1 MATKYTDDMKNFSK
15 KHNLTYSNFFTI
27 GSNPKIEKNTKISN
41 VPTAILMLLNT
52 KEACPAAG
60 SCRKVCLITSGNP
73 IHKENKMK
81 CRLRRNNAFKNDY
94 SMFLRYLV
102 INSFMF
108 YSKNRNFETIGF
120 RLNGISDYAFES
132 ISVKLEKSD
141 CDYILKA
148 FNIYIEP
155 IRYDSII
162 ECIQSGLDLTLNQS
176 TSKKIQCYDYTKRID
191 RDFKKAKKLNYHLS
205 LSHGS
210 KYDTF
215 LKSLELGL
223 NYAAAFNLKK
233 SQPLPTKFEYRGK
246 VLTVIDGDLTDA
258 RFTDINTETHIIG
271 LRFKIVENKN
281 NQDKLAFCI
290 A

>member
-1 MATKYTDDMKNFSK
+1 MATKYTVDMKNFSK
-15 KHNLTYSNFFTI
+15 KHNLTYSNFFTFT
-27 GSNPKIEKNTKISN
+27 NPKVEKNTKISN

-52 KEACPAAG
+52 AKACPAAG

-73 IHKENKMK
+73 VYKENKLK
-81 CRLRRNNAFKNDY
+81 CRIRRNNAFMTDY

-102 INSFMF
+102 INSFMH
-108 YSKNRNFETIGF
+108 YSKNRSFETIGYRF
-120 RLNGISDYAFES
+120 NGISDYKWES
-132 ISVKLEKSD
+132 IAVKLEKSD
-141 CDYILKA
+141 TDYILKA

-155 IRYDSII
+155 IRYNNII

-191 RDFKKAKKLNYHLS
+191 RDFKLAKKLNYHLT

-210 KYDTF
+210 KFDTF
-215 LKSLELGL
+215 TKSLELGL

-233 SQPLPTKFEYRGK
+233 TQELPKKFTYKGK
-246 VLTVIDGDLTDA
+246 QLTVIDGDITDA
-258 RFTDINTETHIIG
+258 RFTDINTDTHIIG

>member
-1 MATKYTDDMKNFSK
+1 MATKHTIDMKNFSK
-15 KHNLTYSNFFTI
+15 KHNLTYSNFFTFT
-27 GSNPKIEKNTKISN
+27 NPKVEKNTKISN

-52 KEACPAAG
+52 AKACPAAG

-73 IHKENKMK
+73 VYKENKMK
-81 CRLRRNNAFKNDY
+81 CRLRRNNAFMNDY

-102 INSFMF
+102 INSFMH
-108 YSKNRNFETIGF
+108 YSKNRSFETIGF
-120 RLNGISDYAFES
+120 RFNGISDYKWES
-132 ISVKLEKSD
+132 IAVKLEKSD
-141 CDYILKA
+141 SDYILKA

-155 IRYDSII
+155 IRYNNII

-191 RDFKKAKKLNYHLS
+191 RDFKLAKKLNYHLT

-210 KYDTF
+210 KFDTF
-215 LKSLELGL
+215 TKSLELGL

-233 SQPLPTKFEYRGK
+233 TQELPKKFTYKGK
-246 VLTVIDGDLTDA
+246 QLTVIDGDITDA
-258 RFTDINTETHIIG
+258 RFTDINTDTHIVG

>member
-1 MATKYTDDMKNFSK
+1 MALKYTDDMKNFSK

-73 IHKENKMK
+73 VYKENKMK

-191 RDFKKAKKLNYHLS
+191 RDWQKCRKLNYHLS

-215 LKSLELGL
+215 SKSLELGL

-233 SQPLPTKFEYRGK
+233 SQSLPTEFEYRGK

-281 NQDKLAFCI
+281 NKDKLAFCI

>member
-1 MATKYTDDMKNFSK
+1 MAIKHTDDMKNFSK
-15 KHNLTYSNFFTI
+15 KHNLTYSNFFTFT
-27 GSNPKIEKNTKISN
+27 NPKVEKNTKISN

-52 KEACPAAG
+52 PKACPAAG

-73 IHKENKMK
+73 VYKENKMK
-81 CRLRRNNAFKNDY
+81 CRLRRNNAFMTDY

-102 INSFMF
+102 INSFRH

-120 RLNGISDYAFES
+120 RFNGISDYKWES
-132 ISVKLEKSD
+132 IAVKLEKSD
-141 CDYILKA
+141 SDYILKA

-155 IRYDSII
+155 IRYNNII

-191 RDFKKAKKLNYHLS
+191 RDWKLAKKLNYHLT

-210 KYDTF
+210 KFDTF
-215 LKSLELGL
+215 TKSLELGL

-233 SQPLPTKFEYRGK
+233 TQELPKKFTYRGK
-246 VLTVIDGDLTDA
+246 ELTVIDGDITDA
-258 RFTDINTETHIIG
+258 RFTDINTDTHIIG

>member
-1 MATKYTDDMKNFSK
+1 MATKHTDDMKNFSK
-15 KHNLTYSNFFTI
+15 KHNLTYSNFFTFT
-27 GSNPKIEKNTKISN
+27 NPKVEKNTKISN

-52 KEACPAAG
+52 AKACPAAG

-73 IHKENKMK
+73 VYKENKMK
-81 CRLRRNNAFKNDY
+81 CRLRRNNAFITDY

-102 INSFMF
+102 INSFMH
-108 YSKNRNFETIGF
+108 YSKNRSFETIGYRF
-120 RLNGISDYAFES
+120 NGISDYKWES
-132 ISVKLEKSD
+132 IAVKLEKSD
-141 CDYILKA
+141 SDYILKA

-155 IRYDSII
+155 IRYNSVI

-176 TSKKIQCYDYTKRID
+176 TSKKIQCYDYSKRID
-191 RDFKKAKKLNYHLS
+191 RDWQVAKKLNYHLT

-210 KYDTF
+210 KFDTF
-215 LKSLELGL
+215 TKSLELGL

-233 SQPLPTKFEYRGK
+233 TQELPKKFTYRGK
-246 VLTVIDGDLTDA
+246 ELTVIDGDITDA
-258 RFTDINTETHIIG
+258 RFTDINTDTHIIG

-281 NQDKLAFCI
+281 NLDKLAFCI

>member
-1 MATKYTDDMKNFSK
+1 MATKHTDDMKNFSK
-15 KHNLTYSNFFTI
+15 KHNLTYSNFFTFT
-27 GSNPKIEKNTKISN
+27 NPKVEKNTKISN

-52 KEACPAAG
+52 AKACPAAG

-73 IHKENKMK
+73 VYKENKMK
-81 CRLRRNNAFKNDY
+81 CRLRRNNAFMTDY

-102 INSFMF
+102 INSFMH
-108 YSKNRNFETIGF
+108 YSKNRNFETIGYRF
-120 RLNGISDYAFES
+120 NGISDYKWES
-132 ISVKLEKSD
+132 IAVKLEKSD
-141 CDYILKA
+141 SDYILKA

-155 IRYDSII
+155 IRYNNII

-176 TSKKIQCYDYTKRID
+176 TSKKIQCYDYSKRID
-191 RDFKKAKKLNYHLS
+191 RDWQVAKKLNYHLT

-210 KYDTF
+210 KFDTF
-215 LKSLELGL
+215 TKSLELGL

-233 SQPLPTKFEYRGK
+233 TQELPKKFTYRGK
-246 VLTVIDGDLTDA
+246 ELTVIDGDITDA
-258 RFTDINTETHIIG
+258 RFTDINTDTHIIG

>member
-1 MATKYTDDMKNFSK
+1 MATKHTDDMKKFSK
-15 KHNLTYSNFFTI
+15 KHNLTYSNFFTFT
-27 GSNPKIEKNTKISN
+27 NPKVEKNTKISN

-52 KEACPAAG
+52 AKACPAAG

-73 IHKENKMK
+73 VYKENKMK
-81 CRLRRNNAFKNDY
+81 CRLRRNNAFMTDY

-102 INSFMF
+102 INSFMH

-120 RLNGISDYAFES
+120 RFNGISDYKWES
-132 ISVKLEKSD
+132 IAVKLEKSD
-141 CDYILKA
+141 SDYILKA

-155 IRYDSII
+155 IRYNNII

-191 RDFKKAKKLNYHLS
+191 RDWKLAKKLNYHLT

-210 KYDTF
+210 KFDTF
-215 LKSLELGL
+215 TKSLELGL

-233 SQPLPTKFEYRGK
+233 TQELPKKFTYKGK
-246 VLTVIDGDLTDA
+246 QLTVIDGDITDA

-281 NQDKLAFCI
+281 NLDKLAFCI

>member
-1 MATKYTDDMKNFSK
+1 MAIKHTDDMKNFSK
-15 KHNLTYSNFFTI
+15 KHNLTYSNFFTFT
-27 GSNPKIEKNTKISN
+27 NPKVEKNTKISN

-52 KEACPAAG
+52 AKACPAAG

-73 IHKENKMK
+73 VYKENKMK
-81 CRLRRNNAFKNDY
+81 CRLRRNNAFMNDY

-102 INSFMF
+102 INSFRH

-120 RLNGISDYAFES
+120 RFNGISDYKWES
-132 ISVKLEKSD
+132 IAVKLEKSD
-141 CDYILKA
+141 SDYILKA

-155 IRYDSII
+155 IRYNSII
-162 ECIQSGLDLTLNQS
+162 DCIQSGLDLTLNQS

-191 RDFKKAKKLNYHLS
+191 RDWKLAKKLNYHLT

-210 KYDTF
+210 KFDTF
-215 LKSLELGL
+215 TKSLELGL

-233 SQPLPTKFEYRGK
+233 TQELPKKFTYRGK
-246 VLTVIDGDLTDA
+246 ELTVIDGDITDA
-258 RFTDINTETHIIG
+258 RFTDINTDTHIIG

-281 NQDKLAFCI
+281 NKDKLAFCI

>member
-1 MATKYTDDMKNFSK
+1 MAIKHTDDMKNFSK
-15 KHNLTYSNFFTI
+15 KHNLTYSNFFTFT
-27 GSNPKIEKNTKISN
+27 NPKVEKNTKISN

-52 KEACPAAG
+52 AKACPAAG

-73 IHKENKMK
+73 VYKENKMK
-81 CRLRRNNAFKNDY
+81 CRLRRNNAFMTDY

-102 INSFMF
+102 INSFMH
-108 YSKNRNFETIGF
+108 YSKNRNFETIGYRF
-120 RLNGISDYAFES
+120 NGISDYKWES
-132 ISVKLEKSD
+132 IAVKLEKSD
-141 CDYILKA
+141 SDYILKA

-155 IRYDSII
+155 IRYNNII

-176 TSKKIQCYDYTKRID
+176 TSKKIQCYDYSKRID
-191 RDFKKAKKLNYHLS
+191 RDWQVAKKLNYHLT

-210 KYDTF
+210 KFDTF
-215 LKSLELGL
+215 SKSLELGL

-233 SQPLPTKFEYRGK
+233 TQELPKKFTYRGK
-246 VLTVIDGDLTDA
+246 ELTVIDGDITDA
-258 RFTDINTETHIIG
+258 RFTDINTDTHIIG

>member
-1 MATKYTDDMKNFSK
+1 MATKHTDDMKNFSK
-15 KHNLTYSNFFTI
+15 KHNLTYSNFFTFT
-27 GSNPKIEKNTKISN
+27 NPKVEKNTKISN

-52 KEACPAAG
+52 AKACPAAG

-73 IHKENKMK
+73 VYKENKMK
-81 CRLRRNNAFKNDY
+81 CRLRRNNAFMTDY

-102 INSFMF
+102 INSFMH

-120 RLNGISDYAFES
+120 RFNGISDYKWES
-132 ISVKLEKSD
+132 IAVKLEKSD
-141 CDYILKA
+141 SDYILKA

-155 IRYDSII
+155 IRYNNII

-191 RDFKKAKKLNYHLS
+191 RDFKLAKKLNYHLT

-210 KYDTF
+210 KFDTF
-215 LKSLELGL
+215 TKSLELGL

-233 SQPLPTKFEYRGK
+233 TQELPKKFTYKGK
-246 VLTVIDGDLTDA
+246 QLTVIDGDITDA

-281 NQDKLAFCI
+281 NLDKLAFCI

>member
-1 MATKYTDDMKNFSK
+1 MATKYTVDMKNFSK
-15 KHNLTYSNFFTI
+15 KHNLTYSNFFTFT
-27 GSNPKIEKNTKISN
+27 NPKVEKNTKISN

-52 KEACPAAG
+52 AKACPAAG

-73 IHKENKMK
+73 VYKENKLK
-81 CRLRRNNAFKNDY
+81 CRIRRNNAFMTDY

-102 INSFMF
+102 INSFMH
-108 YSKNRNFETIGF
+108 YSKNRNFETIGYRF
-120 RLNGISDYAFES
+120 NGISDYKWES
-132 ISVKLEKSD
+132 IAVKLEKSD
-141 CDYILKA
+141 SDYILKA

-155 IRYDSII
+155 IRYNNVI

-191 RDFKKAKKLNYHLS
+191 RDWKLAKKLNYHLT

-210 KYDTF
+210 KFDTF
-215 LKSLELGL
+215 TKSLELGL

-233 SQPLPTKFEYRGK
+233 TQELPKKFTYKGK
-246 VLTVIDGDLTDA
+246 QLTVIDGDITDA
-258 RFTDINTETHIIG
+258 RFTDINTDTHIIG

>member
-1 MATKYTDDMKNFSK
+1 MATKHTDDMKNFSK
-15 KHNLTYSNFFTI
+15 KHNLTYSNFFTFT
-27 GSNPKIEKNTKISN
+27 NPKVEKNTKISN
-41 VPTAILMLLNT
+41 VPTAILMMLNT
-52 KEACPAAG
+52 AKACPAAG
-60 SCRKVCLITSGNP
+60 SCRKVCLITSGNVVY
-73 IHKENKMK
+73 KENKMK
-81 CRLRRNNAFKNDY
+81 CRSRRNNAFINDY

-102 INSFMF
+102 INSFRH

-120 RLNGISDYAFES
+120 RFNGVTDFKWES
-132 ISVKLEKSD
+132 IAVKLEKSD
-141 CDYILKA
+141 SDYILKA

-155 IRYDSII
+155 IRYNNVI

-191 RDFKKAKKLNYHLS
+191 RDWKLAKKLNYHLT

-210 KYDTF
+210 KFDTF
-215 LKSLELGL
+215 TKSLELGL

-233 SQPLPTKFEYRGK
+233 TQELPKKFTYKGK
-246 VLTVIDGDLTDA
+246 ELTVIDGDITDA
-258 RFTDINTETHIIG
+258 RFTDVNSETHIIG

>member
-1 MATKYTDDMKNFSK
+1 MATKYTVDMKNFSK
-15 KHNLTYSNFFTI
+15 KHNLTYSNFFTFT
-27 GSNPKIEKNTKISN
+27 NPKVEKNTKISN

-52 KEACPAAG
+52 AKACPAAG

-73 IHKENKMK
+73 VYKENKLK
-81 CRLRRNNAFKNDY
+81 CRIRRNNAFMTDY

-102 INSFMF
+102 INSFMH
-108 YSKNRNFETIGF
+108 YSKNRSFETIGYRF
-120 RLNGISDYAFES
+120 NGISDYKWES
-132 ISVKLEKSD
+132 IAVKLEKSD
-141 CDYILKA
+141 TDYILKA

-155 IRYDSII
+155 IRYNNII

-191 RDFKKAKKLNYHLS
+191 RDWKLAKKLNYHLT

-210 KYDTF
+210 KFDTF
-215 LKSLELGL
+215 TKSLELGL

-233 SQPLPTKFEYRGK
+233 TQELPKKFTYKGK
-246 VLTVIDGDLTDA
+246 QLTVIDGDITDA
-258 RFTDINTETHIIG
+258 RFTDINTDTHIIG

>member
-1 MATKYTDDMKNFSK
+1 MATKYTVDMKNFSK
-15 KHNLTYSNFFTI
+15 KHNLTYSNFFTFT
-27 GSNPKIEKNTKISN
+27 NPKVEKNTKISN

-52 KEACPAAG
+52 AKACPAAG

-73 IHKENKMK
+73 VYKENKMK
-81 CRLRRNNAFKNDY
+81 CRLTRNNAFMNDY

-102 INSFMF
+102 INSFMH
-108 YSKNRNFETIGF
+108 YSKNRNFETIGYRF
-120 RLNGISDYAFES
+120 NGISDYKWES
-132 ISVKLEKSD
+132 IAVKLEKSD
-141 CDYILKA
+141 SDYILKA

-155 IRYDSII
+155 IRYNNVI

-191 RDFKKAKKLNYHLS
+191 RDWKLAKKLNYHLT

-210 KYDTF
+210 KFDTF
-215 LKSLELGL
+215 TKSLELGL

-233 SQPLPTKFEYRGK
+233 TQELPKKFTYKGK
-246 VLTVIDGDLTDA
+246 QLTVIDGDITDA
-258 RFTDINTETHIIG
+258 RFTDINTDTHIIG

>member
-52 KEACPAAG
+52 KKACPAAG

-73 IHKENKMK
+73 VYKENKMK

-94 SMFLRYLV
+94 LMFLRYLV

-120 RLNGISDYAFES
+120 RFNGISDYAFES

-191 RDFKKAKKLNYHLS
+191 RDWQKCRKLNYHLS

-215 LKSLELGL
+215 TKSLELGL

-233 SQPLPTKFEYRGK
+233 SQSLPKTFTYRGK

-281 NQDKLAFCI
+281 NKDKLAFCI

>member
-1 MATKYTDDMKNFSK
+1 MATKHTDDMKNFSK
-15 KHNLTYSNFFTI
+15 KHNLTYSNFFTFT
-27 GSNPKIEKNTKISN
+27 NPKVEKNTKISN

-52 KEACPAAG
+52 AKACPAAG

-73 IHKENKMK
+73 VYKENKMK
-81 CRLRRNNAFKNDY
+81 CRLRRNNAFMNDY

-102 INSFMF
+102 INSFMH

-120 RLNGISDYAFES
+120 RFNGISDYKWES
-132 ISVKLEKSD
+132 IAVKLEKSD
-141 CDYILKA
+141 SDYILKA

-155 IRYDSII
+155 IRYNNII

-191 RDFKKAKKLNYHLS
+191 RDWKLAKKLNYHLT

-210 KYDTF
+210 KFDTF
-215 LKSLELGL
+215 TKSLELGL

-233 SQPLPTKFEYRGK
+233 TQKLPKKFTYKGTE
-246 VLTVIDGDLTDA
+246 LIVIDGDVTDA
-258 RFTDINTETHIIG
+258 RFTDINTDTHIIG

>member
-1 MATKYTDDMKNFSK
+1 MATKHTDDMKNFSK
-15 KHNLTYSNFFTI
+15 KHNLTYSNFFTFT
-27 GSNPKIEKNTKISN
+27 NPKVEKNTKISN

-52 KEACPAAG
+52 AKACPAAG

-73 IHKENKMK
+73 VYKENKMK
-81 CRLRRNNAFKNDY
+81 CRLRRNNAFMTDY

-102 INSFMF
+102 INSFMH

-120 RLNGISDYAFES
+120 RFNGISDYKWES
-132 ISVKLEKSD
+132 IAVKLEKSD
-141 CDYILKA
+141 SDYILKA

-155 IRYDSII
+155 IRYNSII

-191 RDFKKAKKLNYHLS
+191 RDFKLAKKLNYHLT

-210 KYDTF
+210 KFDTF
-215 LKSLELGL
+215 TKSLELGL

-233 SQPLPTKFEYRGK
+233 TQELPKKFTYKGK
-246 VLTVIDGDLTDA
+246 QLTVIDGDVTDA
-258 RFTDINTETHIIG
+258 RFTDINTDTHIIG

>member
-1 MATKYTDDMKNFSK
+1 MATKHTDDMKNFSK
-15 KHNLTYSNFFTI
+15 KHNLTYSNFFTFT
-27 GSNPKIEKNTKISN
+27 NPKVEKNTKISN

-52 KEACPAAG
+52 AKACPAAG

-73 IHKENKMK
+73 VYKENKMK
-81 CRLRRNNAFKNDY
+81 CRLRRNNAFMTDY

-102 INSFMF
+102 INSFMH
-108 YSKNRNFETIGF
+108 YSKNRNFETIGYRF
-120 RLNGISDYAFES
+120 NGISDYKWES
-132 ISVKLEKSD
+132 IAVKLEKSD
-141 CDYILKA
+141 SDYILKA

-155 IRYDSII
+155 IRYNNII

-176 TSKKIQCYDYTKRID
+176 TSKKIQCYDYSKRID
-191 RDFKKAKKLNYHLS
+191 RDWQVAKKLNYHLT

-210 KYDTF
+210 KFDTF
-215 LKSLELGL
+215 SKSLELGL

-233 SQPLPTKFEYRGK
+233 TQELPKKFTYRGK
-246 VLTVIDGDLTDA
+246 ELTVIDGDITDA
-258 RFTDINTETHIIG
+258 RFTDINTDTHIIG

>member
-1 MATKYTDDMKNFSK
+1 MATKHTDDMKNFSK
-15 KHNLTYSNFFTI
+15 RHNLTYSNFFTFT
-27 GSNPKIEKNTKISN
+27 NPKVEKNTKISN

-52 KEACPAAG
+52 AKACPAAG

-73 IHKENKMK
+73 VYKENKMK
-81 CRLRRNNAFKNDY
+81 CRLRRNNAFMNDY

-102 INSFMF
+102 INSFMH
-108 YSKNRNFETIGF
+108 YSKNRNFETIGYRF
-120 RLNGISDYAFES
+120 NGISAYKWES
-132 ISVKLEKSD
+132 IAVKLEKSD
-141 CDYILKA
+141 SDYILKA

-155 IRYDSII
+155 IRYNNVI

-191 RDFKKAKKLNYHLS
+191 RDWKLAKKLNYHLT

-210 KYDTF
+210 KFDTF
-215 LKSLELGL
+215 TKSLELGL

-233 SQPLPTKFEYRGK
+233 TQELPKKFTYKGK
-246 VLTVIDGDLTDA
+246 QLTVIDGDITDA
-258 RFTDINTETHIIG
+258 RFTDINTDTHIIG

>member
-1 MATKYTDDMKNFSK
+1 MAIKHTDDMKNFSK
-15 KHNLTYSNFFTI
+15 KHNLTYSNFFTFT
-27 GSNPKIEKNTKISN
+27 NPKVEKNTKISN

-52 KEACPAAG
+52 AKACPAAG

-73 IHKENKMK
+73 VYKENKMK
-81 CRLRRNNAFKNDY
+81 CRLRRNNAFMTDY

-102 INSFMF
+102 INSFMH
-108 YSKNRNFETIGF
+108 YSKNRNFETIGYRF
-120 RLNGISDYAFES
+120 NGISDYKWES
-132 ISVKLEKSD
+132 IAVKLEKSD
-141 CDYILKA
+141 SDYILKA

-155 IRYDSII
+155 IRYNNII

-176 TSKKIQCYDYTKRID
+176 TSKKIQCYDYSKRID
-191 RDFKKAKKLNYHLS
+191 RDWQVAKKLNYHLT

-210 KYDTF
+210 KFDTF
-215 LKSLELGL
+215 TKSLELGL

-233 SQPLPTKFEYRGK
+233 TQELPKKFTYRGK
-246 VLTVIDGDLTDA
+246 ELTVIDGDITDA
-258 RFTDINTETHIIG
+258 RFTDINTDTHIIG

>member
-52 KEACPAAG
+52 KKACPAAG

-73 IHKENKMK
+73 VYKENKMK

-94 SMFLRYLV
+94 LMFLRYLV

-108 YSKNRNFETIGF
+108 YSKNRSYETIGF
-120 RLNGISDYAFES
+120 RFNGISDYAFES

-191 RDFKKAKKLNYHLS
+191 RDWQKCRKLNYHLS

-215 LKSLELGL
+215 TKSLELGL

-233 SQPLPTKFEYRGK
+233 SQSLPKTFTYRGK

-281 NQDKLAFCI
+281 NKDKLAFCI